1 MLYSVTLW
9 EGNYRPSCNENTPT
23 TCWPMST
30 HSSHYYIITLDLSN
44 HGSTT
49 LIFKLTLHLINDN
62 VSWLHPAQLWCGHFD
77 RICSQTERHINWQ
90 SSQNSFCDWFPLQ
103 WVSRTTYNTHTHTH
117 TQTHTHPQGENTPT
131 SLSCYHSIWEPW
143 PGIIIVACQQLQ
155 TVFHFCW
162 PAPPPPHAVK
172 TLILLDPFNTVDTLL
187 NTQNAECIAMRYSI
201 YLWRWKTNIYVCKI

>member
-1 MLYSVTLW
+1 MGQPHSSSNSPFIWLMIMSHDCILHSYGAVTLTESVHRQKDISTGKVLKTVSVT
-9 EGNYRPSCNENTPT
+9 G
-23 TCWPMST
+23 
-30 HSSHYYIITLDLSN
+30 SHYSECPGQ
-44 HGSTT
+44 HTT
-49 LIFKLTLHLINDN
+49 HTH
-62 VSWLHPAQLWCGHFD
+62 
-77 RICSQTERHINWQ
+77 
-90 SSQNSFCDWFPLQ
+90 
-103 WVSRTTYNTHTHTH
+103 THTHTH